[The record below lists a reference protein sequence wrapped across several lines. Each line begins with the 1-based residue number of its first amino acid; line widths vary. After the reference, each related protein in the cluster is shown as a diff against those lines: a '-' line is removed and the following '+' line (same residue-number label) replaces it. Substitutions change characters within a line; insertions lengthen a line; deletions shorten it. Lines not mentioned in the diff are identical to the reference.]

1 MPESDKRI
9 RLQLFL
15 SRCGAASRRK
25 AAVLIDKG
33 KVSVNGKIVREPYFK
48 IDPDND
54 NVLFDGKQLKLT
66 KYKFIKM
73 YKPIGILSA
82 MKDSRGRRTIAH
94 LLPKSYG
101 KLFPVGRLDL
111 DSEGLLIL
119 TNHGEAA
126 NRMMHPR
133 YHFPKIYHVLLNE
146 SPKKEDLIRMSRGI
160 ELEGKRTIP
169 AAYELIGKEG
179 SKRVR
184 VEIVEGR
191 KRQIKMVF
199 RKLKYRVVKLKRLSI
214 GPIKLGNMKP
224 GEIRDFTMDE
234 LFNLLG
240 KLGLAEI

>member
-1 MPESDKRI
+1 MPESENKI

-15 SRCGAASRRK
+15 SRCGVASRRK
-25 AAVLIDKG
+25 AAILIDKG
-33 KVSVNGKIVREPYFK
+33 KVSVNGKIVREAYHK
-48 IDPDND
+48 IDPDTD
-54 NVLFDGKQLKLT
+54 KVLFEGKALKLT
-66 KYKFIKM
+66 KYKFFKLC
-73 YKPIGILSA
+73 KPVGVLSA

-94 LLPKSYG
+94 LIPKSYG

-133 YHFPKIYHVLLNE
+133 YHFPKIYHVSLDK
-146 SPKKEDLIRMSRGI
+146 SPTKEDLVRMSRGVDI
-160 ELEGKRTIP
+160 DGKRTMP
-169 AAYELIGKEG
+169 GAYELIGNTG
-179 SKRVR
+179 TKRVR

-199 RKLKYRVVKLKRLSI
+199 RKLDYRVVKLKRLSI

-240 KLGLAEI
+240 SLGLAEI

>member
-1 MPESDKRI
+1 MSEFENKI
-9 RLQLFL
+9 RLQLYL
-15 SRCGAASRRK
+15 ARCGAASRRR
-25 AAVLIDKG
+25 AAVLIELG
-33 KVSVNGKIVREPYFK
+33 KVSVNGKVVREPYFK
-48 IDPDND
+48 VDPDKD
-54 NVLFDGKQLKLT
+54 EVIFLGKSLKLK

-73 YKPIGILSA
+73 YKPVGVLST
-82 MKDSRGRRTIAH
+82 MKDSRGRRTIQH
-94 LLPKSYG
+94 LIPKTYG

-111 DSEGLLIL
+111 DSEGLIIL
-119 TNHGEAA
+119 TNHGEAG

-133 YHFPKIYHVLLNE
+133 YHFPKTYHVSLTE
-146 SPKKEDLIRMSRGI
+146 PPKKEDLLRMSKGI
-160 ELEGKRTIP
+160 ELDGKRTIP
-169 AAYELIGKEG
+169 ASYELIGKDG

-199 RKLKYRVVKLKRLSI
+199 KKLGYKVNKLKRLSS

-240 KLGLAEI
+240 KLGLGI